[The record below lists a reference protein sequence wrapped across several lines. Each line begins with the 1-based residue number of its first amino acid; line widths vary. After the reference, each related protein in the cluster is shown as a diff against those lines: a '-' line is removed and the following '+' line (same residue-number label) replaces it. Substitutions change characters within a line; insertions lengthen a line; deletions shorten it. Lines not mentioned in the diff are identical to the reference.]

1 MQTNQRDKQ
10 VNISFHA
17 SGYGSMTRL
26 LVVKAYAKDM
36 GHGTRFSM
44 PMEKSQFKTTVAT
57 PRRMHTKPTKNM
69 VNYSTG
75 L

>member
-36 GHGTRFSM
+36 GHGIRF
-44 PMEKSQFKTTVAT
+44 
-57 PRRMHTKPTKNM
+57 RRMHTKPTKNM
-69 VNYSTG
+69 VNYSTR